1 MGGITGDDYVHSFLG
16 YSWAEI
22 ASILAVISVLFSGV
36 YWLIRHGAKALNDA
50 INIGTYPLQQQFKDL
65 TSTIKQ
71 LNANF
76 EEQRKSLKKLEDE
89 VEEHDKTILL
99 HDEKIKRLE
108 GIK

>member
-1 MGGITGDDYVHSFLG
+1 MHSLLG
-16 YSWAEI
+16 YSWEEI

-36 YWLIRHGAKALNDA
+36 YWLIRHSAKVLNNA
-50 INIGTYPLQQQFKDL
+50 ITIGTYPLQQQFKEL
-65 TSTIKQ
+65 TNTIRQ
-71 LNANF
+71 LNGNF
-76 EEQRKSLKKLEDE
+76 EEQRKTLKKLEDE